1 MGQFDGVPEN
11 NKSEEIEKKEINIL
25 SQEEY
30 DKKLQEIQKEDEL
43 SRGYRVRS
51 NGLKSVES
59 MTDEGMMTLFLKMSK
74 FKSENMTEEM
84 FKQYKEKENY
94 SKMYPNCKDLTQD
107 KN

>member
-1 MGQFDGVPEN
+1 MGQFDVAPEN

-30 DKKLQEIQKEDEL
+30 DKKLQEILNEQLDYGTPK
-43 SRGYRVRS
+43 RYRRTA
-51 NGLKSVES
+51 
-59 MTDEGMMTLFLKMSK
+59 TDEEEMVAFLKMSK

-94 SKMYPNCKDLTQD
+94 SKLYPNCKDLTQD